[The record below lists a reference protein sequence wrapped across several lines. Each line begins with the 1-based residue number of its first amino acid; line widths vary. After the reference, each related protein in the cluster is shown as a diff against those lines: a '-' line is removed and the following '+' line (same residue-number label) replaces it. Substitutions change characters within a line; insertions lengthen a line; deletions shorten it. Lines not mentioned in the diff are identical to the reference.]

1 MPALLP
7 PRPVNPT
14 GELAQRMPGYDTAPV
29 IAAQEQSLQDFLN
42 LPVRDILARLGLPQ
56 SPNAKPPEGEPKPE
70 DAQPEP
76 AQQQGNPIDPMALI
90 SPVTDALSTLGP
102 GLFQGVDPTAMLQG
116 ISQAFQSTGGS
127 LQPALGSVD
136 NAWQG
141 ASGTA
146 AATKTATAMANG
158 TEVAAQSDK
167 LGTSLATAAT
177 NVGQARMRLIEI
189 VTEFQATLAAIG
201 PNIIFPWG
209 WAAAIAAANKAIAM
223 TAEVMTELQTTLGA
237 EAAEVTAAGA
247 PVDVTAAPTAGGSPL
262 GGLASPLMSMATKGA
277 QAGIQAGTGAAS
289 SASQAANQAAS
300 ETAARTTG
308 AVTAPVGGA
317 VPPSGGGSGGGG
329 AGGGAGGAPAPRSMA
344 MSSMVQPETAT
355 TSTQSATVRPSG
367 GAAGVGGPGMMGAPY
382 APMAGAQGA
391 NASSNS
397 HSAASFLHTTDQG
410 GEIVGDLGNAAP
422 PVLGEADPNEP
433 PDVELRI

>member
-1 MPALLP
+1 MPAILP
-7 PRPVNPT
+7 PAPVNPT

-42 LPVRDILARLGLPQ
+42 LPVREILARLGLPP
-56 SPNAKPPEGEPKPE
+56 SANGKPPEGEPKPE
-70 DAQPEP
+70 EPHPED

-102 GLFQGVDPTAMLQG
+102 GLFQGVDPTAMFQG
-116 ISQAFQSTGGS
+116 ISQAFQSTGTS
-127 LQPALGSVD
+127 LQPALGAVD

-141 ASGTA
+141 SSGTA
-146 AATKTATAMANG
+146 AATKTTSAMANG
-158 TEVAAQSDK
+158 TQVASQSDA
-167 LGTSLATAAT
+167 LRSSLATATT
-177 NVGQARMRLIEI
+177 NVAQARVRLIEI
-189 VTEFQATLAAIG
+189 ITEFQATLAAIG

-209 WAAAIAAANKAIAM
+209 WAAAIAAANKAIAS

-237 EAAEVTAAGA
+237 QAAEVTATGT
-247 PVDVTAAPTAGGSPL
+247 PVDVTAAPTAGGSPFAN
-262 GGLASPLMSMATKGA
+262 LASPLMSMATKGA

-289 SASQAANQAAS
+289 SASKAANQAAG
-300 ETAARTTG
+300 ETAAGTTG
-308 AVTAPVGGA
+308 AAMAPVGGG
-317 VPPSGGGSGGGG
+317 VPPTGGGAGGGG
-329 AGGGAGGAPAPRSMA
+329 AGGGGAGGTLAARSITH
-344 MSSMVQPETAT
+344 SPMVQPETT
-355 TSTQSATVRPSG
+355 PTQSATVRASG
-367 GAAGVGGPGMMGAPY
+367 GAAGVGGPGMMGAPM
-382 APMAGAQGA
+382 APMAGHGG

-397 HSAASFLHTTDQG
+397 HTAASFLHTTDQG